1 MVLDDVLNHLDG
13 EQPTPE
19 NVARQLHDIVEEG
32 KNHWDD
38 TRTDVQGKL
47 LVEHPELW
55 DKKYFGN
62 LWQYRMNYDGICYLP
77 NHRNRVLSGLNY
89 DLDMCLIERMLKENA
104 PSLDVNLLQIKGTVE
119 DGVKMLFACNGRKAI
134 AVGRSYETRSSD
146 GRPAIV
152 IYTTEQPVDSAF
164 AAKELDDGLWIEA
177 NVCDDA
183 DEAVGIITMMMTQ

>member
-1 MVLDDVLNHLDG
+1 
-13 EQPTPE
+13 
-19 NVARQLHDIVEEG
+19 
-32 KNHWDD
+32 
-38 TRTDVQGKL
+38 
-47 LVEHPELW
+47 
-55 DKKYFGN
+55 
-62 LWQYRMNYDGICYLP
+62 MNYDGICYLP